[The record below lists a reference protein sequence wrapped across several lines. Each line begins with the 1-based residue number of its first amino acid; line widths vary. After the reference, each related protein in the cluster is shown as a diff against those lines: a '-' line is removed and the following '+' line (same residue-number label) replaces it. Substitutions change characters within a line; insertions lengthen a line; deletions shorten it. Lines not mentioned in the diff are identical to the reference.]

1 MKSLSRTL
9 AVFALLTLSGL
20 AQATD
25 VARSPLGV
33 HGSVAP
39 NVIFGMDDSGSMDME
54 VMLPTNEGL
63 FWWHEANSN
72 GWNSSGTFHVNATGL
87 SNTAYTSYLYLFP
100 VGCSDAASGGA
111 ARRLCDSTG
120 VAYALP
126 ATPQFAALRS
136 NAYNPLY
143 YNPKFTYM
151 PWAPATLSGVEKT
164 FSNAPATAAPLHP
177 LFTSTLDLTVSQD
190 RTDANW
196 TFHALKG
203 MTIPK
208 GARYYASKKWNTLAA
223 DTVVGSSPLTG
234 SVYEIALPYVPAAY
248 WNKEAC
254 SVNGTTCVA
263 APDGGTLKYYA
274 ITAATTKYP
283 SGRGYADELQNFAN
297 WFTYYR
303 KRKLMLGASMG
314 QVLDEL
320 SGMRVGLSE
329 FNVKSATNV
338 TMYSTDSDDNKA
350 NARVVAGLFYR
361 NLAKGGTPTRDML
374 KYIGTQFDENQTIVT
389 AACQRNAAFVVTDGY
404 ANYTS
409 VSAPTYKQA
418 TYGTGTPYATTHAG
432 SLADLALAYYTRQL
446 RSDLTAG
453 LVPAAGADNTS
464 PSADRNKNLHVNTY
478 GITLGAKG
486 KLWPGITDPYAQKS
500 ISWVNPTS
508 DGMPESID
516 DLWHATINGRG
527 SMFLAT
533 TPQETAA
540 NIQAALAEIQRQAG
554 AQGAV
559 TFSTVNLRADNST
572 AYVGSYG
579 SKAYS
584 GELLSYKVDPATGEF
599 ADKPTW
605 SAGALLVARDWT
617 ERVMASFNG
626 SKGVEF
632 TTTNLGAL
640 KNLGLVA
647 NDEAVA
653 YFRGD
658 RSLESTVLRQR
669 TGIMGAVLTAE
680 AVVDN
685 TTSVVYVASGEGAV
699 HAFDKATGKELWAY
713 VPGFVVPDMGA
724 QLSKT
729 WNFETMLDGTPVL
742 AKVGSSKYL
751 VGGRGSA
758 GAGVYA
764 IDVTSANKLT
774 TDEELAAAVL
784 WEFPNSDTPADVKA
798 LLGATVGKPL
808 VVDTA
813 AGSVVVVASGYFP
826 DKDSTGDGKARVFV
840 LDAKTGK
847 HLSTIEAP
855 AVTGDSGE
863 AGLSAL
869 SGWLESDGKVRYVY
883 GGDERGHL
891 WRFDLDKSAVL
902 RLMTL
907 TDKDGTALPIT
918 AAPELAKV
926 NNRRMVFV
934 GTGRFLGE
942 SDFSDS
948 RTHSFFAV
956 WDDGTTVSSR
966 KKLAERT
973 ISTAT
978 DGTRSVTGVDMNWEL
993 HRGWVVTLP
1002 KGEKAN
1008 TDPALGSGVIV
1019 FTTNAPS
1026 KTECSASS
1034 ALYVASASTGTQL
1047 PKSAFPDGAP
1057 WFGKPLGSSLTAK
1070 PVLTRL
1076 TSDKLGITTRQSDGT
1091 QETRT
1096 LNVGSAAAPQKT
1108 TWRELLR

>member
-1 MKSLSRTL
+1 MKKFLKTVFLAALL
-9 AVFALLTLSGL
+9 AVTGL

-25 VARSPLGV
+25 VARKPLGV

-63 FWWHEANSN
+63 FWWHESNRN
-72 GWNSSGTFHVNATGL
+72 GWSSSGVFHVNPSGL
-87 SNTAYTSYLYLFP
+87 SNTAYTSFLYLFP
-100 VGCSDAASGGA
+100 VGCTDAATGGA
-111 ARRLCDSTG
+111 ARRLCNSTG
-120 VAYALP
+120 VAYAVP

-136 NAYNPLY
+136 TAYNPLY
-143 YNPKFTYM
+143 YNPKVTYKA
-151 PWAPATLSGVEKT
+151 WAPATVSGVEKT
-164 FSNAPATAAPLHP
+164 FSDVPATAAPLHP
-177 LFTSTLDLTVSQD
+177 LFSTTLDLTATQD
-190 RTDANW
+190 KTDADW
-196 TFHALKG
+196 TFYALAG
-203 MTIPK
+203 MTLPK

-223 DTVVGSSPLTG
+223 DTVVGNSPMTG
-234 SVYEIALPYVPAAY
+234 SAYEVALPYVPAAY

-254 SVNGTTCVA
+254 SVDGVTCVN
-263 APDGGTLKYYA
+263 APDSGTLKYYA
-274 ITAATTKYP
+274 ITAATKTFP
-283 SGRGYADELQNFAN
+283 SGRAYAAELQNFAN

-338 TMYSTDSDDNKA
+338 TMYDTDSADNKA

-361 NLAKGGTPTRDML
+361 NLSKGGTPTRDML
-374 KYIGTQFDENQTIVT
+374 KYIGTQFDENKTIVT

-409 VSAPTYKQA
+409 VTAPSYKQA
-418 TYGTGTPYATTHAG
+418 TYGTGAPYATTHAG
-432 SLADLALAYYTRQL
+432 SLADLALGYYTKQL
-446 RSDLTAG
+446 RTDLTAG

-533 TPQETAA
+533 TPLETAT
-540 NIQAALAEIQRQAG
+540 NIQAALSEIQRQAG

-559 TFSTVNLRADNST
+559 TFSTVNLKADNST

-584 GELLSYKVDPATGEF
+584 GELLAYKVDPATGEF
-599 ADKPTW
+599 ADKPLW
-605 SAGALLVARDWT
+605 SAGALLVAKDWT
-617 ERVMASFNG
+617 ERVMASYNG

-632 TTTNLGAL
+632 TSANLSDL
-640 KNLGLVA
+640 KNLGLVTS
-647 NDEAVA
+647 AVA
-653 YFRGD
+653 VDYFRGD
-658 RSLESTVLRQR
+658 RTQESSNLRLR

-685 TTSVVYVASGEGAV
+685 TTSVVYVASGEGAL
-699 HAFDKATGKELWAY
+699 HAFDKATGKEIWAY

-729 WNFETMLDGTPVL
+729 WTFETMLDGTPVI
-742 AKVGSSKYL
+742 AKVGSSRYL

-764 IDVTSANKLT
+764 LEVTNAKNLTSDEKLA
-774 TDEELAAAVL
+774 DAVL
-784 WEFPNSDTPADVKA
+784 WEFPNSDTPDDVKK

-826 DKDSTGDGKARVFV
+826 DENSTGDGKARIFV
-840 LDAKTGK
+840 LDAKSGK
-847 HLSTIEAP
+847 LLSTIEAP
-855 AVTGDSGE
+855 AVDGDTGE

-869 SGWLESDGKVRYVY
+869 SGWKESDGKVRYVY

-891 WRFDLDKSAVL
+891 WRFDLDKKSVL

-907 TDKDGTALPIT
+907 TDGSDKALPIT

-926 NNRRMVFV
+926 GTRRMVFV

-948 RTHSFFAV
+948 RQHSFFGL
-956 WDDGTTVSSR
+956 WDNDSTIPARSS
-966 KKLAERT
+966 LAART
-973 ISTAT
+973 ITTAT
-978 DGTRSVTGVDMNWEL
+978 DGTRSVTGVDINWEK

-1008 TDPALGSGVIV
+1008 TDPAMGSGVIV
-1019 FTTNAPS
+1019 FTTNSPS

-1034 ALYVASASTGTQL
+1034 ALYVASAATGTQL
-1047 PKSAFPDGAP
+1047 AKSAFPDGSP
-1057 WFGKPLGSSLTAK
+1057 WFGTPLGSSLTAK

-1091 QETRT
+1091 QETRE

-1108 TWRELLR
+1108 TWRELLH